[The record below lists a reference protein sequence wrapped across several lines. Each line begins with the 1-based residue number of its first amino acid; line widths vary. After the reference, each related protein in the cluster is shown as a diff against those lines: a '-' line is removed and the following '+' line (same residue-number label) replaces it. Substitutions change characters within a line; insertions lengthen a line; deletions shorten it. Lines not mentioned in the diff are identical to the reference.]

1 MKMLTPINEY
11 SRECLMIEVGRKL
24 RSNDVLNA
32 LAEVKPRRS
41 VSKYLRSDN
50 RPEFIAGEIKPS
62 LEDTLKK
69 ISWLR
74 HSSRK
79 PLWKLSKWPLCHGLS
94 DSKDIVSI
102 PMTEAGVVIEE
113 W

>member
-1 MKMLTPINEY
+1 MLTLIDEY

-24 RSNDVLNA
+24 RSTDVLNA
-32 LAEVKPRRS
+32 LAEVKARRS

-50 RPEFIAGEIKPS
+50 RQEFIAGEVKQS
-62 LEDTLKK
+62 LEGTLKK

-79 PLWKLSKWPLCHGLS
+79 RLWKLSKCAFCHGLPN
-94 DSKDIVSI
+94 SK
-102 PMTEAGVVIEE
+102 
-113 W
+113 